1 MIIITCRPSLALL
14 RGPFIIVFRA
24 EFSSI
29 EGTINNQ
36 QLTLTREERSL
47 QGIYKGTI
55 TLRALR
61 VCMFHVW
68 GSLSLQAYNQYYLP

>member
-1 MIIITCRPSLALL
+1 MFIITCRPSLALL

-36 QLTLTREERSL
+36 QLTLV
-47 QGIYKGTI
+47 G
-55 TLRALR
+55 
-61 VCMFHVW
+61 
-68 GSLSLQAYNQYYLP
+68 GSR